1 MQGAPPASNSDLS
14 SSFSVPDSSLYSRE
28 GGMEGM
34 DVGGNST
41 PVPLPQL
48 EQDQDSG
55 VVGSNRIVA
64 DGGEEEVGVEQV
76 YIGKGVGRREE

>member
-1 MQGAPPASNSDLS
+1 
-14 SSFSVPDSSLYSRE
+14 
-28 GGMEGM
+28 MEGM

-48 EQDQDSG
+48 EQAQDSG

-64 DGGEEEVGVEQV
+64 DGGEEEAGVEQV
-76 YIGKGVGRREE
+76 YIGKGGG